1 MQARSACTRV
11 ASTTSATKPLGHNVD
26 HTASMTLA
34 LQVEWWPLGPTGLLY
49 DREWALLGD
58 DSAVVTQKQ
67 YPRLALVQVRC
78 LLVGVAG
85 DVPLGGA
92 A

>member
-1 MQARSACTRV
+1 
-11 ASTTSATKPLGHNVD
+11 
-26 HTASMTLA
+26 MTLA

-85 DVPLGGA
+85 DVPLDGA